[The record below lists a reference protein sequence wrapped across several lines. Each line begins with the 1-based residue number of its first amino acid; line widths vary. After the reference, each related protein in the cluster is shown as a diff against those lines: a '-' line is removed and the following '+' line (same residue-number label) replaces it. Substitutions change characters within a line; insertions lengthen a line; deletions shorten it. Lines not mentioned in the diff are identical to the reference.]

1 MNKYLVR
8 YVNCI
13 GQYVA
18 YTVYAEIDCDAWT
31 IANEVFKKDNADG
44 HLNGF
49 DLEGVYLNPN

>member
-8 YVNCI
+8 YINYI

-18 YTVYAEIDCDAWT
+18 YTVYAEVAWDAWA
-31 IANEVFKKDNADG
+31 IANEQFKKDNADG

-49 DLEGVYLNPN
+49 DLEGVYLDPN